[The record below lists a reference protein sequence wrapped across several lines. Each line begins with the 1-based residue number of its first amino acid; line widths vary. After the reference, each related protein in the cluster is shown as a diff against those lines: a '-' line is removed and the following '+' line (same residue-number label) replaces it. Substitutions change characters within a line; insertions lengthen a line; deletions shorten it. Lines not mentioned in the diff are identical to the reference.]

1 MFNKILIANR
11 GEIACRVIRTC
22 RRLGIRTVAVY
33 SEADVSARHARL
45 ADEAWPIGGPRPQDS
60 YLRGDAIIEV
70 AEKCGAEAIHPGYG
84 FLSENADFAEAVE
97 AAGLVFIG
105 PKAASMRKMGSKAGA
120 KQLMAE
126 RGVPV
131 VPGYTGEDQ
140 DPGRLQQE
148 ADRVGYPQMIKA
160 AHGGGGKGMRIVHDS
175 AGFAAALESCQR
187 EAASA
192 FGRDRVLIE
201 RYIRE
206 PRHIEIQV
214 FGDSHGNVIHL
225 NERECSAQ
233 RRYQKVVEES
243 PSPFLTPG
251 LRARMGAA
259 AVQAAH
265 AIDYVNA
272 GTVEFIV
279 GADGDF
285 YFMEINTRLQ
295 VEHPVTE
302 LVTGLD
308 LVEWQLRVAA
318 GEPLALRQDEVR
330 SHGHAIEVRLYAED
344 PSQNFLPGSGR
355 LETLRLPE
363 PSAHVRLDAGVVEGD
378 TVSIFY
384 DPMIAKLITWDL
396 DRPRALARLREAL
409 ADCEVVGPKSNIDFL
424 EKLVRHPRVV
434 EGTIHTAYLDA
445 HLEEV
450 LPRDE
455 PLPDAHLAMA
465 AAAALLHDEA
475 ATLSHGQ
482 AGGDPHSPWSIG
494 DGWRLGHA
502 GERLLCFTYRS
513 ERIELHARGSAG
525 DYRLLDA
532 GVETLIRGARFVD
545 GRLVAEVDGRQWRMR
560 ARADAAAVT
569 VHDGERRVRLDRVP
583 AFRFEGNA
591 AAGIG
596 DRVTAPM
603 PGRIVVIKASPG
615 QVVAEGEELLVME
628 AMKME
633 LSLRAPRAG
642 RVAAVQAAAGDFVDA
657 DAVLVTLDAP

>member
-1 MFNKILIANR
+1 
-11 GEIACRVIRTC
+11 
-22 RRLGIRTVAVY
+22 
-33 SEADVSARHARL
+33 
-45 ADEAWPIGGPRPQDS
+45 
-60 YLRGDAIIEV
+60 
-70 AEKCGAEAIHPGYG
+70 
-84 FLSENADFAEAVE
+84 
-97 AAGLVFIG
+97 
-105 PKAASMRKMGSKAGA
+105 
-120 KQLMAE
+120 
-126 RGVPV
+126 
-131 VPGYTGEDQ
+131 
-140 DPGRLQQE
+140 
-148 ADRVGYPQMIKA
+148 
-160 AHGGGGKGMRIVHDS
+160 
-175 AGFAAALESCQR
+175 
-187 EAASA
+187 
-192 FGRDRVLIE
+192 
-201 RYIRE
+201 
-206 PRHIEIQV
+206 
-214 FGDSHGNVIHL
+214 
-225 NERECSAQ
+225 
-233 RRYQKVVEES
+233 
-243 PSPFLTPG
+243 
-251 LRARMGAA
+251 MGAA

-308 LVEWQLRVAA
+308 LVEWQLRIAA

-344 PSQNFLPGSGR
+344 PAQNFLPGSGK

-363 PSAHVRLDAGVVEGD
+363 ASAHVRLDAGVVEGD
-378 TVSIFY
+378 TVTIFY

-450 LPRDE
+450 LPKDE

-475 ATLSHGQ
+475 ATLAHGQ
-482 AGGDPHSPWSIG
+482 AGPDPHSPWSIG

-513 ERIELHARGSAG
+513 ERIELHARGSGG

-591 AAGIG
+591 AAGLG
-596 DRVTAPM
+596 DRITAPM

-615 QVVAEGEELLVME
+615 QDVAEGEELLVME

-657 DAVLVTLDAP
+657 DAVLVKLEAP

>member
-1 MFNKILIANR
+1 MFSKVLIANR

-33 SEADVSARHARL
+33 SQADADAQHARL

-60 YLRGDAIIEV
+60 YLRSDAIIEV
-70 AEKCGAEAIHPGYG
+70 AMQSGAQAIHPGYG

-105 PKAASMRKMGSKAGA
+105 PKATSMRKMGSKAGA
-120 KQLMAE
+120 KQLMEA

-131 VPGYTGEDQ
+131 VPGYTGENQ
-140 DPGRLQQE
+140 DTAHLQSE
-148 ADRVGYPQMIKA
+148 ADRVGYPLMIKA
-160 AHGGGGKGMRIVHDS
+160 AHGGGGKGMRIVRA
-175 AGFAAALESCQR
+175 AGEFAAALESCQR
-187 EAASA
+187 EAAGA

-201 RYIRE
+201 RYIGE

-214 FGDSHGNVIHL
+214 FADSHGHTLHL

-243 PSPFLTPG
+243 PSPFLTPE
-251 LRARMGAA
+251 LRAQMGAA
-259 AVQAAH
+259 AVEAAR

-279 GADGDF
+279 GPGGDF

-318 GEPLALRQDEVR
+318 GEALPLQQHEIARN
-330 SHGHAIEVRLYAED
+330 GHAIEVRLYAED
-344 PSQNFLPGSGR
+344 PSQGFLPGSGK

-363 PSAHVRLDAGVVEGD
+363 PSAHVRIDTGVVEGD
-378 TVSIFY
+378 TVTIHY
-384 DPMIAKLITWDL
+384 DPMIAKLIVWDI
-396 DRPRALARLREAL
+396 DRPAALARLREAL
-409 ADCEVVGPKSNIDFL
+409 ADCEIVGPKSNIEFL

-434 EGTIHTAYLDA
+434 EGTIHTAYLDK

-450 LPRDE
+450 LPKDE
-455 PLPDAHLAMA
+455 ALPPAHLALA
-465 AAAALLHDEA
+465 ATAALLHDEA
-475 ATLSHGQ
+475 ATRCAA
-482 AGGDPHSPWSIG
+482 AGGNDPHSPWAIV

-502 GERLLCFTYRS
+502 GERLLCFLHRG
-513 ERIELHARGSAG
+513 ERIELHARGSRG
-525 DYRLLDA
+525 DYRLLGTD
-532 GVETLIRGARFVD
+532 GEQQVRGARFVA
-545 GRLVAEVDGRQWRMR
+545 GRLVAEVDARQHRMR
-560 ARADAAAVT
+560 THADARSTSA
-569 VHDGERRVRLDRVP
+569 HDGERRIRLERVP
-583 AFRFEGNA
+583 AFRFDDQA
-591 AAGIG
+591 TAGRG
-596 DRVTAPM
+596 DRLTAPM
-603 PGRIVVIKASPG
+603 PGRIVLVRAQPG
-615 QVVAEGEELLVME
+615 QDVAEGEELLVME

-642 RVAAVQAAAGDFVDA
+642 KVATVQATAGDFVDA
-657 DAVLVTLDAP
+657 DAVLLKLEA